1 MADSYDALAEFL
13 KGIEHF
19 LKPLDIYT
27 KISLTPAMYEM
38 VVKIMLEL
46 VSTLGLA
53 TKELKQGRSS
63 ESILADI

>member
-1 MADSYDALAEFL
+1 MADSYDALVDFL
-13 KGIEHF
+13 EGIEHF

-27 KISLTPAMYEM
+27 EISPTPAMYEM

-63 ESILADI
+63 ESILADM